1 MIENWKE
8 ELNKATS
15 AEQSVVSVKPF
26 STWKN
31 KLLKPRQ
38 EIPWVVDKLLVSG
51 MATIIA
57 GPGGIGKS
65 WFAAHIAS
73 AVATGNLV
81 HNEFPTTSSGNV
93 LWYDN
98 ENGAMEN
105 DRRTKLLIRDQFHKS
120 PNDVYM
126 REVPDHHFK
135 ANPEGLLQLKNDL
148 AAVKPRLVIIDSMIS
163 TFYGDMSENDAGDV
177 RTILDGITGTQKGL
191 ENPPAFL
198 FLHHTKKNGD
208 SEWPEFRGS
217 SDFKN
222 AVSFML
228 TMRERRDALTSSG
241 YAQFRW
247 DKSRV
252 GERPGEIFE
261 YSLEDQDNGER
272 VVYTPTTSP
281 PSKFDEI
288 ADIIKSILRE
298 KTGGVKGNNLY
309 DLVAERF
316 VSPPSKPYVNNALYQ
331 LSKDGKLHRYSED
344 IKKPTTF
351 TYRLK

>member
-1 MIENWKE
+1 MTENWKE
-8 ELNKATS
+8 ELKEATT

-26 STWKN
+26 STWKS
-31 KLLKPRQ
+31 KLLKPTKPV
-38 EIPWVVDKLLVSG
+38 PWVVDRLLVSG
-51 MATIIA
+51 MSTIIA

-65 WFAAHIAS
+65 WFAAHVAAS
-73 AVATGNLV
+73 VATGSLV
-81 HNEFPTTSSGNV
+81 HNEFHTLSTGNV

-105 DRRTKLLIRDQFHKS
+105 DRRTKLLISEKFQKFPH
-120 PNDVYM
+120 DVYM

-148 AAVKPRLVIIDSMIS
+148 TVVKPKLVIIDSMIS

-177 RTILDGITGTQKGL
+177 RTIIDGITSTQKGL
-191 ENPPAFL
+191 TSPPAFL

-222 AVSFML
+222 AVSFLL
-228 TMRERRDALTSSG
+228 TMRERKDPLTNQSF
-241 YAQFRW
+241 AQFRW

-252 GERPGEIFE
+252 GKSPSEVFE
-261 YSLEDQDNGER
+261 YSLEDREDDTR
-272 VVYTPTTSP
+272 IVYVPTVSP

-288 ADIIKSILRE
+288 TSIIKSILKDNPAGE
-298 KTGGVKGNNLY
+298 KGSSLN

-316 VSPPSKPYVNNALYQ
+316 VTPPSKPYVNNVLYQ
-331 LSKDGKLHRYSED
+331 LSKNGKLSRYAEKPD
-344 IKKPTTF
+344 KPTLF